1 MKLVVLGLSLSSSW
15 GNGHATTFRALL
27 KAFAARG
34 HDILFLERDVPW
46 YRNNRDIAEPDYCR
60 LEFYHSLEQLGRWR
74 DEMRDADA
82 VIVGSYVPEGV
93 EVARFVQRTAR
104 GVTAFY
110 DIDTPVTLAKLARQ
124 DFEYLSPEVIPG
136 FDLYLSFTGGPTL
149 RHIERRYGAPMARA
163 LYCSVDPDAYPT
175 LDVPKT
181 WDLTYLG
188 TYSDD
193 RQPTLEKLL
202 IEPARQLPHL
212 RFCVAGPQYPDS
224 IDWPANVERI
234 DHLPPAEH
242 PGFYAASRYT
252 LNVTRADMIAAGW
265 SPSVR
270 LFEAAACATPVISD
284 KWDGLDKLFEAGREI
299 ILAESSKDV
308 VELLTSA
315 TDGSAI
321 GRDAREKILSG
332 HTAAHRASELEHAIE
347 EAAGVRSHGAS
358 DRERGVKRQDQKI
371 ALVTGGAGFIGSNLC
386 KRLLGQGAHVIC
398 VDNFQTGRAD
408 NLRAFENERGFEFIE
423 HDVIDNLP
431 QWLRGG
437 RTKFTHIYH
446 LACAASPPHYQADPE
461 HTMLTCVLGTRNLLR
476 LAEETG
482 ARLLLT
488 STSEVYGD
496 PEVHPQVEE
505 YRGWV
510 NCTGPRACYDEG
522 KRAAETLAF
531 DFLRAHR
538 ADVRVARIFNTY
550 GPKMR
555 CDDGRVVSNVVCQA
569 LSGEDITIY
578 GDGSQTRSFCFVDDM
593 IDALT
598 LLMDSD
604 RAVGMPVNLG
614 NPNEL
619 SVKRLVDIVL
629 TMTGS
634 SSHIVHRPLPV
645 DDPRR
650 RKPDISTARRLLGWE
665 PRVDLEHGLEATID
679 WFADTQN
686 RTAAPM
692 FIDAPAMATAAE

>member
-34 HDILFLERDVPW
+34 HDVLFLERDVPW

-60 LEFYHSLEQLGRWR
+60 LEFYGSLEQLDHWR
-74 DEMRDADA
+74 AQIRDADA

-93 EVARFVQRTAR
+93 AVGRYVQRHAR

-110 DIDTPVTLAKLARQ
+110 DIDTPVTLAKLERG
-124 DFEYLSPEVIPG
+124 DFEYLSPDIVPG
-136 FDLYLSFTGGPTL
+136 YDVYLSFTGGPTL
-149 RHIERRYGAPMARA
+149 ERIERRYGSPMARA
-163 LYCSVDPDAYPT
+163 LYCSVDPDAYPQ
-175 LDVPKT
+175 LDVPKK

-202 IEPARQLPHL
+202 IESARRLPEL

-224 IDWPANVERI
+224 INWPANVERI
-234 DHLPPAEH
+234 DHLPPTDH
-242 PGFYAASRYT
+242 PQFYAASRYT

-284 KWDGLDKLFEAGREI
+284 RWDGIDSLFEPGCEI
-299 ILAESSKDV
+299 VLADSSDEV
-308 VELLTSA
+308 VARLSA
-315 TDGSAI
+315 NDDASAI
-321 GRDAREKILSG
+321 GRAARARILSG
-332 HTAAHRASELEHAIE
+332 HTAAHRASELERAIQ
-347 EAAGVRSHGAS
+347 EAAGAKAHGAS
-358 DRERGVKRQDQKI
+358 NRERGVKQRGERV

-386 KRLLGQGAHVIC
+386 RRLLDEGARVVC
-398 VDNFQTGRAD
+398 VDNFQTGRME
-408 NLRAFENERGFEFIE
+408 NVRQLEQHGAFEFVE

-437 RTKFTHIYH
+437 RTRFTHIYH

-461 HTMLTCVLGTRNLLR
+461 HTMLTNVLGTRNLLR

-496 PEVHPQVEE
+496 PEVHPQVED
-505 YRGWV
+505 YRGCV
-510 NCTGPRACYDEG
+510 SCTGPRACYDEG

-550 GPKMR
+550 GPRMR
-555 CDDGRVVSNVVCQA
+555 CDDGRVVSNIVCQA
-569 LSGEDITIY
+569 LAGDDITIY
-578 GDGSQTRSFCFVDDM
+578 GDGSQTRSFCYVDDM
-593 IDALT
+593 VEGLMR
-598 LLMDSD
+598 LMDSE

-619 SVKRLVDIVL
+619 TVKQLVDMVVA
-629 TMTGS
+629 MTGTVS
-634 SSHIVHRPLPV
+634 RIVYEPLPV

-650 RKPDISTARRLLGWE
+650 RKPDIGRAMALLDWR
-665 PRVDLEHGLEATID
+665 PAVDLETGLGATIA
-679 WFADTQN
+679 WFEDEQN
-686 RTAAPM
+686 RIARPM
-692 FIDAPAMATAAE
+692 YVDAPLVATAAE